1 MSQTLIPSTRNT
13 EAYNAGSLCVSP
25 VPLPQSSVT
34 SGLSLDLPKLLLPEE
49 DSLPICKFP
58 ANSNSP
64 FCWPEHIPAPDLVT
78 DLVTSSDQQLH
89 ATRGESLLGQKLP
102 ESECEFTTVSLSRS
116 HRVLMLPKVK
126 FSVFLPDDPEKRKWS
141 LGSSGGWAATRL
153 SCGVDYKILPCTS
166 TDFY

>member
-78 DLVTSSDQQLH
+78 DLVTWSDQQLH

-102 ESECEFTTVSLSRS
+102 ESECEFHYSVPVTFTWCPHASQSQVQCFPPRWPTI
-116 HRVLMLPKVK
+116 PKRR
-126 FSVFLPDDPEKRKWS
+126 ENE
-141 LGSSGGWAATRL
+141 A
-153 SCGVDYKILPCTS
+153 
-166 TDFY
+166 